1 MSERKDGGKP
11 EILSVRTA
19 ARSRLFHIEAVQLRF
34 ANGNEREFER
44 VAGSA
49 IPGAVVIVPLL
60 DAANILLVRE
70 YAVGLER
77 YELGLPMGRVH
88 ERESALEAANR
99 ELMEEI
105 GYAARAV
112 KHIHTLALA
121 PGILG
126 YRMEVVLATELYP
139 CHREGDEP
147 EPLEVVRW
155 PIDRI
160 DELPISGEISDA
172 RTLAA
177 LFVARSALSTAQ
189 ETRHSRRLSPVPV
202 LPG

>member
-1 MSERKDGGKP
+1 M
-11 EILSVRTA
+11 
-19 ARSRLFHIEAVQLRF
+19 
-34 ANGNEREFER
+34 
-44 VAGSA
+44 
-49 IPGAVVIVPLL
+49 
-60 DAANILLVRE
+60 
-70 YAVGLER
+70 
-77 YELGLPMGRVH
+77 VH

-105 GYAARAV
+105 GYAARAL

-160 DELPISGEISDA
+160 DELPISGELSDA

-189 ETRHSRRLSPVPV
+189 KTRHSSRLSPVPV